1 MTFGV
6 GASTH
11 RPKYRLWLGLYIIT
25 IYYKHE
31 KDSVSGCRL
40 FRICLMPDEC
50 KERSNRTS
58 SKRSRCQRPRG
69 STVFPWETALCYLH
83 GQKTIPRLQ

>member
-25 IYYKHE
+25 LIIFAKIQ
-31 KDSVSGCRL
+31 S
-40 FRICLMPDEC
+40 RIQLYND
-50 KERSNRTS
+50 
-58 SKRSRCQRPRG
+58 
-69 STVFPWETALCYLH
+69 Y
-83 GQKTIPRLQ
+83 